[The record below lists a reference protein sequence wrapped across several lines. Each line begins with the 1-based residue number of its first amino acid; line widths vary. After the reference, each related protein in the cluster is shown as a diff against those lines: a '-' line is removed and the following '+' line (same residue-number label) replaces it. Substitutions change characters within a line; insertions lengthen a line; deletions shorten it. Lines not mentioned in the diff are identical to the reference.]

1 MNDPY
6 VLPNGVLKNKRNITE
21 YEKLVEAENTFT
33 LARILRI
40 DEKGPKGPFN
50 FDRLKATHHYIFQD
64 VYDWA
69 GQPRIVS
76 MVKLVHYLPH
86 REINQEAKKL
96 FERVGKENE
105 FKGLKT
111 EQFVDAVSEFW
122 AKAYYVHSFREG
134 NTRSL
139 SAFTHAMAKDAG
151 HKLHFD
157 VVSPTRML
165 EVSSRSI
172 LGDMSGVKRLFGEII
187 DEKRVERLRT
197 VEQELEKQKF
207 DWRNVYIATAEA
219 GESYDGNLIGKGQK
233 EFMVQLKDSRLIV
246 GKIEDFPKNIS
257 NDKIIGFTATKEVS
271 EIFTSRAAHYGLTGE
286 KAAEFSRRMQQ
297 ISPEKSV
304 NQSVNLNK
312 NRDWDRER

>member
-1 MNDPY
+1 
-6 VLPNGVLKNKRNITE
+6 
-21 YEKLVEAENTFT
+21 
-33 LARILRI
+33 
-40 DEKGPKGPFN
+40 
-50 FDRLKATHHYIFQD
+50 
-64 VYDWA
+64 
-69 GQPRIVS
+69 